1 MIYNIN
7 INFPANKEPPA
18 MKIGKKES
26 VICYLEPSQK
36 TQLKELSKRTGIPQQ
51 EYIREAINMVLER
64 YKKELK
70 S

>member
-1 MIYNIN
+1 
-7 INFPANKEPPA
+7 

-36 TQLKELSKRTGIPQQ
+36 VQLKELSKRTEIPQQ
-51 EYIREAINMVLER
+51 EYIREAINMVLEK
-64 YKKELK
+64 YKKELE